1 MGTGQG
7 RTRLRTIGWDSDGP
21 TGHQNPHE
29 VFVIMLCNCHIFRN
43 AVYVQFS
50 KMSFFSRLYL
60 RFAHHSSF
68 PGSVE
73 IVQLLARLRVW
84 HLQGGS
90 FILSFLRNGYNRLD
104 MSHLILTNF
113 LDRLGEAA
121 NTHQRP
127 GPRYAV
133 NKLYTFI
140 FNLINRDMG
149 I

>member
-1 MGTGQG
+1 MTVS
-7 RTRLRTIGWDSDGP
+7 TP
-21 TGHQNPHE
+21 P
-29 VFVIMLCNCHIFRN
+29 
-43 AVYVQFS
+43 
-50 KMSFFSRLYL
+50 
-60 RFAHHSSF
+60 
-68 PGSVE
+68 P
-73 IVQLLARLRVW
+73 ARR
-84 HLQGGS
+84 S
-90 FILSFLRNGYNRLD
+90 ILSFLSNGYNRLD

-127 GPRYAV
+127 GSRYAV